1 MWKRERGTTAVRVR
15 VNLSLTVLNSGRR
28 HRVLTGDSHLVSQDL
43 RQEVSLTRY
52 RCARSAYNGHAN
64 AHANQGA

>member
-15 VNLSLTVLNSGRR
+15 VFNSARR
-28 HRVLTGDSHLVSQDL
+28 HRVLTGHSYLMSQDL
-43 RQEVSLTRY
+43 RQEISLTRY
-52 RCARSAYNGHAN
+52 RCARTAYLGTHV